1 MTEHTLPPHPSPFI
15 GRESELGEVTERLRN
30 PDCRLL
36 TIIGPGGVGKTR
48 LAVEAAAQ
56 EKARY
61 QDGVIFID
69 LQPVEGSNF
78 ITALADAL
86 PLTLSGGKP
95 PRQQLI
101 DYLHEKE
108 ILLVLDNFEHLT
120 KQSVFLG
127 ELLSRSSSLKLV
139 VTSREALNLQSEW
152 LYPLSGLS
160 TPPDNPQGDLKRYG
174 AMQLFLEHARRRNPD
189 FSLEE
194 DGNGAARICR
204 VVEGLPLALKLAAS
218 WTRTLDTDEIAAE
231 IERNLPF
238 LSHPVRDMPERHHS
252 IQAAFNQTWK
262 QLGEEERR
270 TFQQLSIFKG
280 RFHREAAQEVAGAS
294 LDSLSTL
301 VDKSMLRREERYH
314 VHELLRQF
322 GEKKLHTSPT
332 ETEQVRQRFTAYYIN
347 FLHQRLEDINS
358 FSQQQAAAEIAGEWE
373 NIRAAWMDAV
383 KDCSLENI
391 RKAASTFFLF
401 CQIQSR
407 FLEGAEAL
415 REAVDCIKNCQGSK
429 DRDLTLAALLNHE
442 GWLRIRV
449 GEFDR
454 ARDILDK
461 SCTLYQ
467 KYDASP
473 PPYMGTDSSVPLGI
487 TAIIQGNPEKAEALC
502 QSALQDAETRDDIQ
516 NQAFAHY
523 GLAAACIS
531 LGRYPT
537 AYQHAEQACSLA
549 RKAGNRFFLAYPMI
563 EWGNAA
569 RAMNKLEEA
578 EEFYREGYEIKQSFD
593 DPEGMAVA
601 LSHLGEI
608 SLQKKEYRKAQAH
621 LQESL
626 ELYREINDPGGL
638 AHSLK
643 GLGQVAYAAQ
653 DISAACQY
661 FLEALHISLE
671 IQFWP
676 LAFSIVVDTAPVLRS
691 LGNLTLAVTLL
702 TLAENHP
709 SSRHET
715 RQQARKLL
723 EEYRGEMAADA
734 YRTAVQD
741 ADALELDRA
750 LKKLKEAEPELAA
763 GYEGEITQNSNKQP
777 LIEPLTNR
785 ELDVL
790 QLIAEGHTN
799 EEISAELVL
808 ALGTVKWYAS
818 QIYGKLG
825 VSNRTEAAHRAREL
839 GLLK

>member
-1 MTEHTLPPHPSPFI
+1 MTVHTLPPQPSPLI
-15 GRESELGEVTERLRN
+15 GRKKELGEVTDRLQN

-48 LAVEAAAQ
+48 LAVEAAAR
-56 EKARY
+56 EKDRFP
-61 QDGVIFID
+61 DGVIFID
-69 LQPVEGSNF
+69 LQPVEGTNF
-78 ITALADAL
+78 ITVLADAL
-86 PLTLSGGKP
+86 PLSLSGGNP
-95 PRQQLI
+95 PREQLV
-101 DYLHEKE
+101 DYLHQKE
-108 ILLVLDNFEHLT
+108 MLLVLDNFEHLT
-120 KQSVFLG
+120 TRASFLG
-127 ELLSRSSSLKLV
+127 ELLSRTSSLTLMA
-139 VTSREALNLQSEW
+139 TSREALNLQSEW

-160 TPPDNPQGDLKRYG
+160 TPPGNSPGDLNDYG
-174 AMQLFLEHARRRNPD
+174 AIQLFLEHARRRNPD
-189 FSLEE
+189 FFLE
-194 DGNGAARICR
+194 DQGDGAARLCR

-218 WTRTLDTDEIAAE
+218 WTRTLDTAEIAAE
-231 IERNLPF
+231 IERNLQF

-252 IQAAFNQTWK
+252 IQAAFDQTWK

-270 TFQQLSIFKG
+270 TFQGLSIFKG
-280 RFHREAAQEVAGAS
+280 GFHREAAREVAGAS

-314 VHELLRQF
+314 IHELLRQF
-322 GEKKLHTSPT
+322 GEKKLHTSPS
-332 ETEQVRQRFTAYYIN
+332 ETEQVRQRFMAYYIN
-347 FLHQRLEDINS
+347 FLHKRLEDING
-358 FSQQQAAAEIAGEWE
+358 FSQRQAAAEIAGEWE
-373 NIRAAWMDAV
+373 NIRAAWMEAV
-383 KDCSLENI
+383 AGCSPENI

-415 REAVDCIKNCQGSK
+415 REAVDCIKNHRGSK
-429 DRDLTLAALLNHE
+429 DRDLTLATLLNHE

-454 ARDILDK
+454 ARDILDR
-461 SCTLYQ
+461 SCALYQ
-467 KYDASP
+467 KYDTSP
-473 PPYMGTDSSVPLGI
+473 PPYMGTDSSAPLGI
-487 TAIIQGNPEKAEALC
+487 TAIIQGNPEEAEELC
-502 QSALQDAETRDDIQ
+502 QSALQDALARDDIQ

-523 GLAAACIS
+523 VLAAAYIS

-537 AYQHAEQACSLA
+537 AYQHAEQACDLA
-549 RKAGNRFFLAYPMI
+549 RKAGNRWFLAYPLI

-569 RAMNKLEEA
+569 RAMGKFDEA
-578 EEFYREGYEIKQSFD
+578 QEYYQESYAIRDEFD

-601 LSHLGEI
+601 LSRLGEI
-608 SLQKKEYRKAQAH
+608 SLQKKGYREARTH
-621 LQESL
+621 LQGSL
-626 ELYREINDPGGL
+626 TLYRDLNDRGGL

-643 GLGQVAYAAQ
+643 GLGQVAYETQ

-661 FLEALHISLE
+661 FLEALQISLE

-676 LAFSIVVDTAPVLRS
+676 LAFSIVVDTAPVLKS
-691 LGNLTLAVTLL
+691 LDNLSLAVTLL

-709 SSRHET
+709 SSKHET
-715 RQQARKLL
+715 RQQAHKLR

-734 YRTAVQD
+734 YRAAVQG
-741 ADALELDRA
+741 ADALELDQA
-750 LKKLKEAEPELAA
+750 LKKLKDAEHELAA
-763 GYEGEITQNSNKQP
+763 GYEGKNKQTNHKQP

-790 QLIAEGHTN
+790 QLLAEGRTN
-799 EEISAELVL
+799 EEISSELVL

-839 GLLK
+839 GLLA